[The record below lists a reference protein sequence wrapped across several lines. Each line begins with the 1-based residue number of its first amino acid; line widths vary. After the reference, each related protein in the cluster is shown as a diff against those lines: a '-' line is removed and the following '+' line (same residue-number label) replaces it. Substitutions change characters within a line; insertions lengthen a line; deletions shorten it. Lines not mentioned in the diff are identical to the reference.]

1 MPNSLK
7 YENGDIIEIKI
18 DYQKEIVKFNGTIC
32 DKTSMFLR
40 EFAKDV
46 LKINAETKEFM
57 ALDLLIQGVFRH
69 SVNIKLA
76 ASVNS
81 LLILLM
87 SIKTDV
93 CGEIADLFILKVLAL
108 VLIPAE
114 RIRISVMQNIPEVG
128 LCVAP
133 KNIIHLIA
141 AARGKIEVGFG

>member
-1 MPNSLK
+1 MLNKNFLPFGIKEDGSAALLFLK
-7 YENGDIIEIKI
+7 DRAYLTHK
-18 DYQKEIVKFNGTIC
+18 
-32 DKTSMFLR
+32 
-40 EFAKDV
+40 A
-46 LKINAETKEFM
+46 TKEFM

-69 SVNIKLA
+69 SIDIKLA
-76 ASVNS
+76 ASIHS

-93 CGEIADLFILKVLAL
+93 CGEIADLFILKILAL